1 MDDLAQRIGSIL
13 QDEESM
19 KQIGELA
26 AMLGLAPDA
35 SRDNSQPSFSSNPA
49 GGFGSSNRQG
59 SQNTQGLGLSNN
71 QNAPFQNLFGGMD
84 MGAIMSLAS
93 KLKDFNAD
101 DNNTRFLL
109 ALRPLLGEEKQNK
122 IDRAVKILKLLNLMP
137 LIKDSGLLGG
147 DFLGIL

>member
-35 SRDNSQPSFSSNPA
+35 SQTNSQPAFAPNQQQ
-49 GGFGSSNRQG
+49 GFGPSNSQ
-59 SQNTQGLGLSNN
+59 SQQNTQGLGFSNDP
-71 QNAPFQNLFGGMD
+71 NASFQSLLGGMD
-84 MGAIMSLAS
+84 LGAMMNLAS
-93 KLKDFNAD
+93 KLKDFNAE